1 MSAPADGPVSGAPP
15 PYRCTAEGVRLAIRI
30 TPKARAN
37 EFGALDHDAAG
48 QAFLR
53 ARVTAPPEDGKANRA
68 LTKLVARA
76 LKLPASRVSVAAG
89 AKDRQK
95 SLLIEGDAGDLT
107 RRIDRWL
114 GALK

>member
-1 MSAPADGPVSGAPP
+1 MSAPIPP
-15 PYRCTAEGVRLAIRI
+15 PYNETADGLRLSIRL
-30 TPKARAN
+30 TPKSRAN
-37 EFGALDHDAAG
+37 DFGALDQDAAG
-48 QAFLR
+48 KSYVR

-95 SLLIEGDAGDLT
+95 SLLIEGETGDLT

-114 GALK
+114 GELE